1 MLPYKPVAA
10 GGMNVWLGVPTQA
23 QDSGEYLL
31 ADLAELADIAPLLN
45 CLMAHGDD
53 DGGGV
58 GVNFLLQRT
67 PCAPL
72 LGAASLEGFND
83 YGVDECWFFDG
94 HD

>member
-1 MLPYKPVAA
+1 MTADRVDIWAA
-10 GGMNVWLGVPTQA
+10 VPTQA
-23 QDSGEYLL
+23 QNSLQYLL
-31 ADLAELADIAPLLN
+31 AHLAELADIAPLLN
-45 CLMAHGDD
+45 RVLAHRDD

-58 GVNFLLQRT
+58 GVNLVLKRT
-67 PCAPL
+67 PCAPF

>member
-1 MLPYKPVAA
+1 
-10 GGMNVWLGVPTQA
+10 MNLWVGLSTQA
-23 QDSGEYLL
+23 QDGLKYLL
-31 ADLAELADIAPLLN
+31 AHSAEVADIAPLLN
-45 CLMAHGDD
+45 CVLAHGDD

-58 GVNFLLQRT
+58 GVNLVLKRT
-67 PCAPL
+67 PCAPF